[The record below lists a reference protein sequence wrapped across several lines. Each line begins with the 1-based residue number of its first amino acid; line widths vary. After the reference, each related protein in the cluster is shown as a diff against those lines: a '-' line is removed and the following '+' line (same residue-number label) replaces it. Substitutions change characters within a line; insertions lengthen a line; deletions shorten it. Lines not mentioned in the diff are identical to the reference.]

1 MLTIENIHL
10 SDTIGVMKKYLPTI
24 LVVLAVLGVVAF
36 IVWALMRPE
45 QSADQAKTLSAQ
57 ETAELQQGHSLGNP
71 DSKVVLTEFGDYQC
85 PACGQ
90 WHPFIKDTV
99 LPKYQDRIKFVFK
112 NLPLV
117 NIHKN
122 ALISAQAAEAAA
134 LQGKFWE
141 MHNKLYETQA
151 QWENDS
157 NDQAKGKFESY
168 ARELGLD
175 VGRWKN
181 DFDSAQVRD
190 IIKADSALADKL
202 QLPGTPSFLI
212 NGQIVDTKNGFEDLT
227 NALDKALGQSPQ
239 PSQ

>member
-1 MLTIENIHL
+1 
-10 SDTIGVMKKYLPTI
+10 MKKYLPTA

-36 IVWALMRPE
+36 VVWALLRPD
-45 QSADQAKTLSAQ
+45 QSAEQAGKQLSAK
-57 ETAELQQGHSLGNP
+57 ETAELSQGQSLGKA

-90 WHPFIKDTV
+90 WHPFVKNTV

-122 ALISAQAAEAAA
+122 ALVSAQAAEAAA

-141 MHNKLYETQA
+141 MHNMLYETQS
-151 QWENDS
+151 QWENNNS
-157 NDQAKGKFESY
+157 DQAKAKFESF

-175 VGRWKN
+175 VDRWKR
-181 DFDSAQVRD
+181 DFDSSQVRD
-190 IIKADSALADKL
+190 TIKSDSALADKL

-212 NGQIVDTKNGFEDLT
+212 NGQIVDTKKGFEDLT
-227 NALDKALGQSPQ
+227 NAIDKALAQSTQ

>member
-1 MLTIENIHL
+1 
-10 SDTIGVMKKYLPTI
+10 MKKYLPTI

-57 ETAELQQGHSLGNP
+57 ETAELQQGHSLGNS

-122 ALISAQAAEAAA
+122 ALIAAQAAEAAA

-157 NDQAKGKFESY
+157 NDQAKGKFEGY